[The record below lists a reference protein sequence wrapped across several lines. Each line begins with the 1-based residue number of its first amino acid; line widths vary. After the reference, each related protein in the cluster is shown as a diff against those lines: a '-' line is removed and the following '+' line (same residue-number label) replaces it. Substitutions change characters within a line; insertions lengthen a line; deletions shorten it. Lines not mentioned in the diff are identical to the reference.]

1 MWGAI
6 IAGVVA
12 LVGSLI
18 AGQQQKKGAERQ
30 AAANQALAKT
40 QNDANQKYLNQQL
53 EYNKPENQMQ
63 RFQAAG
69 LNPNLIYGQGSPGN
83 QTAPLSYPD
92 IKPADFQTR
101 TNAMDTLQAFNQNR
115 LMQSQV
121 NAQNAQTMQRTAMVE
136 VNRLQARVLEKNPLL
151 NDGAFSAIIDNLKA
165 TALLKEK
172 QVTGQSIRNVNEAG
186 LGNAQIVKIY
196 KETDL
201 LVQKFNLG
209 TQDQAIKAEIL
220 KSKEFQNAILEV
232 QKRFMTDGDI
242 TPQHIVQFIQLL
254 LMKAL

>member
-18 AGQQQKKGAERQ
+18 AGQQQKKNTERQ
-30 AAANQALAKT
+30 AAANAGLAQTQA
-40 QNDANQKYLNQQL
+40 DANQKYLDKQL

-63 RFQAAG
+63 RFQNAG

-83 QTAPLSYPD
+83 QSAPLTYPD

-101 TNAMDTLQAFNQNR
+101 TNAMDTIQAFNQNR

-121 NAQNAQTMQRTAMVE
+121 NAQNAQTLQRTAMTE
-136 VNRLQARVLEKNPLL
+136 VNRLQARVLERNPAL
-151 NDGAFSAIIDNLKA
+151 NDGAFAAIIDNLKA

-172 QVTGQSIRNVNEAG
+172 QVTGQSIRNFNDAG
-186 LGNAQIVKIY
+186 IGNAQIVKIY

-209 TQDQAIKAEIL
+209 TQDAAIKAQIL

-242 TPQHIVQFIQLL
+242 TPQHIVQFI
-254 LMKAL
+254 